1 MVSWGEDHARV
12 LNNGELL
19 TLSMDKKT
27 GSGFQSRKELLFG
40 EVEMQIKLVPGNSA
54 GTVTTYYVRTY
65 VCSNNSFILILV
77 TTY

>member
-1 MVSWGEDHARV
+1 MSWGEDHARV

-54 GTVTTYYVRTY
+54 GTVTTYYVRS
-65 VCSNNSFILILV
+65 SNINSFILILV

>member
-40 EVEMQIKLVPGNSA
+40 KVDMQMKLVPGNSA
-54 GTVTTYYVRTY
+54 GTVTTYYVST
-65 VCSNNSFILILV
+65 LIMYADLLLE
-77 TTY
+77 